1 LATRG
6 RTDESLAVLASLR
19 RKSPQDEGVQLEY
32 LEIKAQHMFER
43 ETSIAKFPNY
53 QDGGFLN
60 NIKLGYH
67 EYASLL
73 TNKSLFKRVCVAVL
87 IMVFQQ
93 WSGINAILYYAS
105 FIFKDL
111 GLTGSTTS
119 LLAGGVGGIHL
130 FCATIPAVL
139 YMDKWGRKPLLITGA
154 LGMGISH
161 FIVAGL
167 QGKYNASWNE
177 HKAAGWV
184 AVVFVWIYEIN
195 FAYSWGPGAWVLIS
209 EVFPLGVRAKG
220 ISIGGS
226 SNWLNNFAIGQA
238 TPDMVA
244 AMGYGTF
251 IFFGAIC
258 FIGAGFVWWFV
269 PETKNLTLE
278 EMDEVFGDAAGT
290 ATADRERLDR
300 IYVELGLFSAQ
311 EVEVRASVSVPGKRF
326 SVSGP
331 GKRPSVSHESH
342 QVEKINA

>member
-1 LATRG
+1 
-6 RTDESLAVLASLR
+6 
-19 RKSPQDEGVQLEY
+19 
-32 LEIKAQHMFER
+32 
-43 ETSIAKFPNY
+43 
-53 QDGGFLN
+53 
-60 NIKLGYH
+60 
-67 EYASLL
+67 
-73 TNKSLFKRVCVAVL
+73 
-87 IMVFQQ
+87 
-93 WSGINAILYYAS
+93 
-105 FIFKDL
+105 
-111 GLTGSTTS
+111 
-119 LLAGGVGGIHL
+119 
-130 FCATIPAVL
+130 
-139 YMDKWGRKPLLITGA
+139 MDKWGRKPLLITGA
-154 LGMGISH
+154 LGMGVSH
-161 FIVAGL
+161 IIVAGL

-226 SNWLNNFAIGQA
+226 LNWLNNFAIGQA

-244 AMGYGTF
+244 GMGYGTF

-258 FIGAGFVWWFV
+258 FIAAGFVWWFV

-278 EMDEVFGDAAGT
+278 EMDEVFGDAAGS

-311 EVEVRASVSVPGKRF
+311 EVEVRASMSVPGKRF

-331 GKRPSVSHESH
+331 SKRSSVSHESH
-342 QVEKINA
+342 QVEKIYA